1 MFIPYCINHIF
12 HNICHY
18 KLLCHRLTKINL
30 FYFSIKDKSKICKDF
45 KIIKLSSRRR
55 NIKFSIKLLLIIF
68 SANWGFSFIIEILK
82 NLFIIDIISIKIF
95 SIISIS
101 FSLCFDLASFSRMLS
116 KKFRVFSLNN
126 SFCKFLL
133 RDKRRIV

>member
-12 HNICHY
+12 HNICHD
-18 KLLCHRLTKINL
+18 KLLCHRLTNINL
-30 FYFSIKDKSKICKDF
+30 FYFSIKDKSKLCKDF
-45 KIIKLSSRRR
+45 KIIKLSSLRR
-55 NIKFSIKLLLIIF
+55 NIKFSIKLLFIIF

-101 FSLCFDLASFSRMLS
+101 FSLCLDLASFSRMLS
-116 KKFRVFSLNN
+116 KKLRVFSLNN